1 VYGIPSC
8 FVAAACYMIVAE
20 TIFAIF
26 RYQKWSAGVLMLVGG
41 AMVPLW
47 FLFAAN
53 MFGYT
58 SWPLEVLGIALV
70 VRILSGVLLCGLVTK
85 VLGEA
90 LVKTGLLRRFAAS
103 TKG

>member
-1 VYGIPSC
+1 
-8 FVAAACYMIVAE
+8 M
-20 TIFAIF
+20 
-26 RYQKWSAGVLMLVGG
+26 LMLVGG

-70 VRILSGVLLCGLVTK
+70 VRILSGVLLCGLLTK

-90 LVKTGLLRRFAAS
+90 LVKTGLLRRFAVAV
-103 TKG
+103 KG